1 MPQMLMQSRQR
12 MIAAPPM
19 MFGRRPML
27 PNGRMMFAQTETVE
41 DSSSA
46 ADLLSQLDD
55 ETITGYDDA
64 LIY

>member
-1 MPQMLMQSRQR
+1 
-12 MIAAPPM
+12 M

-27 PNGRMMFAQTETVE
+27 PNGRMMFAQTETFE